1 MITKILEKKRKIM
14 MTELKIYNKVMRL
27 SFKLRTMRKEEK
39 RGEEK
44 RKKEKKEIHLKPMM
58 DT

>member
-1 MITKILEKKRKIM
+1 M

-39 RGEEK
+39 RREEK
-44 RKKEKKEIHLKPMM
+44 RREEKRREKKKER
-58 DT
+58 DTP

>member
-1 MITKILEKKRKIM
+1 

-44 RKKEKKEIHLKPMM
+44 RKKRRKRYTLNQ
-58 DT
+58 